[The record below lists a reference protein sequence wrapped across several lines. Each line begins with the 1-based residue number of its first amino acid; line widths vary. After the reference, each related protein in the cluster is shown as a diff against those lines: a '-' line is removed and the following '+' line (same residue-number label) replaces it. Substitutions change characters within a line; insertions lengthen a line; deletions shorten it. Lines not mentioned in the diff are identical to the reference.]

1 MKRLLPIA
9 LSVFTTLCLL
19 LATEHRA
26 WGYVDPGSGFLALQT
41 GASVMAACGYF
52 FRRRI
57 LTLFRSKP
65 EKEKAMIPVTIQK
78 GDSRN
83 AA

>member
-1 MKRLLPIA
+1 MKRF
-9 LSVFTTLCLL
+9 LSFSLAVFTTFCLL

-41 GASVMAACGYF
+41 GASIMAACGYF

-57 LTLFRSKP
+57 LTLFVKP
-65 EKEKAMIPVTIQK
+65 EKEVKAVLPVTIQK